1 MAIAALGDCINVVSL
16 SSLSLSLSSLS
27 LDLDLNL
34 NLCLGLDPC
43 LGLGLYLYLCLY
55 LSGFFCFFLRIL
67 RIILAFWILMRAKN
81 IILAV
86 ESIELPLV

>member
-34 NLCLGLDPC
+34 CLGLDPC
-43 LGLGLYLYLCLY
+43 LGLYLCLY

-67 RIILAFWILMRAKN
+67 RVILAFWILMRAKN

>member
-34 NLCLGLDPC
+34 CLGLDPC
-43 LGLGLYLYLCLY
+43 LGLYLYLCLY

-67 RIILAFWILMRAKN
+67 RVILAFWILMRAKN